1 MTSQPPFARGARET
15 ADQFEADLDELRAEL
30 ESLLRKVHDPH
41 YSADRA
47 RAGLQLELSLR
58 RRFRDEI
65 VPRLRRQEAGPTLEQ
80 RVKELEEWKEQVQ
93 AALGS

>member
-1 MTSQPPFARGARET
+1 MTNQPPFARGARET

-30 ESLLRKVHDPH
+30 EALLRKVHDPH

-47 RAGLQLELSLR
+47 RAGLQLELALR

-65 VPRLRRQEAGPTLEQ
+65 VPRLRRQETGQTLEQ